1 MKRNKIIGLLL
12 IITAIIIPIYNHKI
26 ETNYIVL
33 NAKEVDTYINKTTNN
48 NSEIEIS
55 KDEGPKYDYIAVL
68 EIPSISLK
76 RGLVSMTNPYNDIKY
91 NIAILGGTMPDISK
105 TNLILASHNGSSNV
119 SFFKDLE
126 SLSLNEKI
134 YLYYNGY
141 KYIYELSNIYTVNK
155 TGEVNISRDINHTTL
170 TLITCKNNSDTEQL
184 VFIAYLIDKEV
195 Y

>member
-1 MKRNKIIGLLL
+1 MKRYIIIVLLL
-12 IITAIIIPIYNHKI
+12 IITSIIIPIYNHKI

-91 NIAILGGTMPDISK
+91 NIAILVGSMPDISK

-126 SLSLNEKI
+126 SSTLNEKI
-134 YLYYNGY
+134 YLYYNGD

-155 TGEVNISRDINHTTL
+155 TGEVNISRDINRTTL

-184 VFIAYLIDKEV
+184 VFIAYLIDKEL

>member
-1 MKRNKIIGLLL
+1 MAANVWIFP
-12 IITAIIIPIYNHKI
+12 T
-26 ETNYIVL
+26 
-33 NAKEVDTYINKTTNN
+33 NKTTNN

-184 VFIAYLIDKEV
+184 VFIAYLMDKEV